1 MDFLSSLQPPT
12 WLMEGYLSPTY
23 DVMFGDTPTF
33 VFVTEYIPIMY
44 VTVLPLLNVFIKLF
58 CVCNP
63 SALGAFRW
71 PPPDQDLIGS
81 RRGQRIVRRVL
92 AASAGI
98 SRMATAAALTAAR
111 SNKSSKN
118 KTRTQAALT
127 AQMAGQYGNS
137 PAGSKRAENV

>member
-33 VFVTEYIPIMY
+33 VFVTEYMPIMY

-98 SRMATAAALTAAR
+98 SRMATGAALTAACTSTCR
-111 SNKSSKN
+111 RGRTSSLC
-118 KTRTQAALT
+118 AISSA
-127 AQMAGQYGNS
+127 S
-137 PAGSKRAENV
+137 